1 MLILEFTLQMY
12 SLVINY
18 LYYVFA
24 HIKWKLIYCH
34 AESETSLLRSTSVRE
49 IFGFEREANEK

>member
-1 MLILEFTLQMY
+1 MLILEFILQMY

-24 HIKWKLIYCH
+24 HIKWKIICCRKN
-34 AESETSLLRSTSVRE
+34 SETSLLQSTNVRE